1 MHSQLFMILVQ
12 SAVNMF
18 KKFLKI
24 MSDQI
29 IVAT

>member
-1 MHSQLFMILVQ
+1 MILVQ

-24 MSDQI
+24 MNDQI

>member
-1 MHSQLFMILVQ
+1 MILVQ